1 MFKIDSCELI
11 VQDGE
16 MSAAMTMSG
25 TGYLYLYPGTGE
37 EAVQASEDEYI
48 SFTEGSDG
56 THTFLVPVKALDEGL
71 PFAAFS
77 KRKEKWYDRTLVF
90 LSTSVDPAAFA
101 NLQMTTVEDLALE
114 DGEYLMDATLS
125 GGSGK
130 ASIASPA
137 RVIVENGAATVEI
150 IMSSKNYDYMLVDDV
165 KYLPID
171 NNDRSAF
178 EIPVSDLTKP
188 LHVIADTVAMST
200 PHEIE
205 YTITFDS
212 DSIQ

>member
-1 MFKIDSCELI
+1 MLRLDYFKIDSCELI

-77 KRKEKWYDRTLVF
+77 KRKEKWYLE
-90 LSTSVDPAAFA
+90 LK
-101 NLQMTTVEDLALE
+101 LAMNK
-114 DGEYLMDATLS
+114 G
-125 GGSGK
+125 
-130 ASIASPA
+130 
-137 RVIVENGAATVEI
+137 
-150 IMSSKNYDYMLVDDV
+150 
-165 KYLPID
+165 
-171 NNDRSAF
+171 
-178 EIPVSDLTKP
+178 
-188 LHVIADTVAMST
+188 
-200 PHEIE
+200 
-205 YTITFDS
+205 
-212 DSIQ
+212 